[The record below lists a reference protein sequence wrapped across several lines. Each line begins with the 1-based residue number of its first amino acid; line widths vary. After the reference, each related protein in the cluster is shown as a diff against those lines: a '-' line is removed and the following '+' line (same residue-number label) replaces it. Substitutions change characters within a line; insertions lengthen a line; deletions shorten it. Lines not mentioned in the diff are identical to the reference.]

1 MGDTATRDTF
11 LVKRRQIAAE
21 QCSLS
26 RSAASG
32 ESALLQD
39 ETVPVACTARPSRT
53 DVFDQGDI

>member
-1 MGDTATRDTF
+1 MTLRS
-11 LVKRRQIAAE
+11 RQIAAE

-39 ETVPVACTARPSRT
+39 ETVPVACTACPSRT
-53 DVFDQGDI
+53 DGFDKGDI